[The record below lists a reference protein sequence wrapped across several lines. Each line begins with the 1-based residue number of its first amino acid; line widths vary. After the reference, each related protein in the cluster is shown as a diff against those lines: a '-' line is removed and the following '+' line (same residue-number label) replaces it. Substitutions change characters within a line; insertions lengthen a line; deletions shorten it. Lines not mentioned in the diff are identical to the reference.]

1 MNFLEVKEQANALFS
16 NAGFLVHIRN
26 QEEYELALSLM
37 DELIEEYSAYKQLI
51 EVLSSSIEEWE
62 SSSIES
68 SEFNRKIK
76 RMDSGAAV
84 LRTLM
89 DQYEL
94 KTNDFKDEIGGK
106 SMVSMIL
113 SGSRQLSR
121 DHIQALS
128 NRFHVS
134 PSMFFEHKSSVRL
147 QYSGSE

>member
-1 MNFLEVKEQANALFS
+1 MNFLEVKKQANALFS
-16 NAGFLVHIRN
+16 NAGFLVHIRSR
-26 QEEYELALSLM
+26 EEYELALSLM
-37 DELIEEYSAYKQLI
+37 DELIEEYSVYKPLI

-62 SSSIES
+62 NSSIEF
-68 SEFNRKIK
+68 SEFNRQIK
-76 RMDSGAAV
+76 QMDSGVAV

-89 DQYEL
+89 EQYEL

-113 SGSRQLSR
+113 CGSRKLSR

-134 PSMFFEHKSSVRL
+134 PSIFFERNFSV
-147 QYSGSE
+147 Q

>member
-1 MNFLEVKEQANALFS
+1 MNFLDVKKQANALFS

-26 QEEYELALSLM
+26 REEYQLALSLM
-37 DELIEEYSAYKQLI
+37 DELIEEYSVYKPLI

-62 SSSIES
+62 NSSIEF
-68 SEFNRKIK
+68 SEFNHQIK
-76 RMDSGAAV
+76 QMDSGVAV
-84 LRTLM
+84 LRTIM
-89 DQYEL
+89 EQYEL

-113 SGSRQLSR
+113 CGSRKLSR

-134 PSMFFEHKSSVRL
+134 PSIFFERNFSV
-147 QYSGSE
+147 Q